1 MTVGQSGLLHSKSEG
16 NIVRKKTHFTEM
28 TPIKVFLDNE
38 LKCSVAEKLLK

>member
-1 MTVGQSGLLHSKSEG
+1 MNVGQSGVLHSKSEG
-16 NIVRKKTHFTEM
+16 NIARKKTHFTKM

>member
-1 MTVGQSGLLHSKSEG
+1 MNVGQSGLLHSKSEG

-28 TPIKVFLDNE
+28 TLIKLLLDNE